1 MDVSSIIKSR
11 DVRDHIRQTGYQLP
25 DRDAATILFNAG
37 FSHKRLTRMLKELA
51 EETEDEPLRQE
62 IKERLAFDERCFFL
76 FQQNDGNYFFQ
87 DRKSVV

>member
-11 DVRDHIRQTGYQLP
+11 DVRDYIRQTGYQLP

-51 EETEDEPLRQE
+51 EETEDEPLR
-62 IKERLAFDERCFFL
+62 
-76 FQQNDGNYFFQ
+76 
-87 DRKSVV
+87 